1 MLVPTNNP
9 QEAAMRRLLTQMVL
23 DVDFVDGDSVSN
35 DVVEQC
41 EKHLMA
47 EIDEL
52 TKRFSLR
59 TINGLKVMKLHVAE
73 IKGQVSL

>member
-1 MLVPTNNP
+1 MLVPINNP

-35 DVVEQC
+35 DVVEHC

-47 EIDEL
+47 EIDETYEKIL
-52 TKRFSLR
+52 TPD
-59 TINGLKVMKLHVAE
+59 H
-73 IKGQVSL
+73 QWP